1 MDPGTATV
9 GFGVVDKLAGDS
21 FRYIAS
27 GIIQTSKELPAAAR
41 LSMIRK
47 DLLCLLDEYNPS
59 VVAVEAIFFFK
70 NAKTIIP
77 VAQAKGVIL
86 EVSSTAG
93 YSTVEYTPMQVKMC
107 LTGYGKADKKFIQE
121 TVANLLNLSQ
131 IIKPDDASDA
141 LAIAICHARMNVGE
155 PGVPSQAD
163 LNVPPRSGPKVPL
176 RAAKVPSTSN
186 QDVQSSANQNVIVTP
201 GSASQNP
208 IISET
213 LSFDPGR

>member
-1 MDPGTATV
+1 MACRRILGVDPGTATV
-9 GFGVVDKLAGDS
+9 GFGVVDKLEGDS

-27 GIIQTSKELPAAAR
+27 GIIQTSKDLPAAAR

-47 DLLCLLDEYNPS
+47 DLLCILDEYEPS

-86 EVSSTAG
+86 EASATAG
-93 YSTVEYTPMQVKMC
+93 YPTVEYTPMQVKMC
-107 LTGYGKADKKFIQE
+107 LTGYGKSDKKFIQT

-155 PGVPSQAD
+155 LGVPSQSE
-163 LNVPPRSGPKVPL
+163 LNVPPRSGPKVPSQ
-176 RAAKVPSTSN
+176 KN
-186 QDVQSSANQNVIVTP
+186 QSVIVTP
-201 GSASQNP
+201 GTVSQNP
-208 IISET
+208 IVSET

>member
-9 GFGVVDKLAGDS
+9 GFGIVDKLEGDS

-27 GIIQTSKELPAAAR
+27 GIIQTSKELSAAAR

-47 DLLCLLDEYNPS
+47 DLLCLLDEYNPTE
-59 VVAVEAIFFFK
+59 VAVEAIFFFK
-70 NAKTIIP
+70 NAKTIVP

-86 EVSSTAG
+86 EASATAG
-93 YSTVEYTPMQVKMC
+93 FVTVEYTPMQVKMC
-107 LTGYGKADKKFIQE
+107 LTGYGKADKKFIQT
-121 TVANLLNLSQ
+121 TVANLLNLAE

-141 LAIAICHARMNVGE
+141 LAIAICHARMNMGVA
-155 PGVPSQAD
+155 GVPSQSE
-163 LNVPPRSGPKVPL
+163 LNVPPRSSARGQSRP
-176 RAAKVPSTSN
+176 AQVPSTNQNVQSKSN
-186 QDVQSSANQNVIVTP
+186 QDVIVAP

-208 IISET
+208 VITET